1 MILPKNYVWW
11 IQATLGKYIP
21 AKILDIFCKKKTV
34 MNVLGG
40 FPENMLHLIL
50 SCLLAFK
57 LETSF
62 QLLITLGIICKR
74 KSKRVSWWIRR

>member
-1 MILPKNYVWW
+1 
-11 IQATLGKYIP
+11 
-21 AKILDIFCKKKTV
+21 

-50 SCLLAFK
+50 SCLSAFK

-74 KSKRVSWWIRR
+74 KSKRVSWWIRQ

>member
-1 MILPKNYVWW
+1 
-11 IQATLGKYIP
+11 
-21 AKILDIFCKKKTV
+21 

-50 SCLLAFK
+50 SYLLAFK

-62 QLLITLGIICKR
+62 QLLIKNHLK
-74 KSKRVSWWIRR
+74 KKK